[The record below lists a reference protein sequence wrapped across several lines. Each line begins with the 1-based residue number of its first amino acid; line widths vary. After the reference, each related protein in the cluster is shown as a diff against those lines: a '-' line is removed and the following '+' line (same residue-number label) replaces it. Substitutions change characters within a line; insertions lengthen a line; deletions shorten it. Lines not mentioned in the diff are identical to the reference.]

1 LRGAA
6 DESVRG
12 YGEEIAGYLLALL
25 LEEPAAD
32 EVFSRVCEKPR
43 PSHVPAAVV
52 AAHLAL
58 PAGLERRARLP
69 ERAERTPIGALRTTE
84 ISGIGAEIA
93 ASRPPFE
100 RSSFVDAFAKLR
112 ESLDPQEQTLLTLRL
127 HAGMSWNEIAEV
139 VGRKPAALRKR
150 YERLKARCGSKP
162 RPPAFSAGRAG
173 LNALSRNMNSSRFP
187 TRASLRFDR
196 PACASWRSR
205 LLRDAKR
212 CHAQKMWTD
221 ARLTRSK
228 RSKTT
233 TPNNAK
239 TCVKSGP

>member
-1 LRGAA
+1 MARRSP
-6 DESVRG
+6 DICSRS
-12 YGEEIAGYLLALL
+12 
-25 LEEPAAD
+25 
-32 EVFSRVCEKPR
+32 FSRSRPR
-43 PSHVPAAVV
+43 TRCSPASARSRGLPTFRRQSSLRTWLYRLAWN
-52 AAHLAL
+52 AARDFQK
-58 PAGLERRARLP
+58 EQ
-69 ERAERTPIGALRTTE
+69 ERTPIRALRTTE

-150 YERLKARCGSKP
+150 YERLKARCGSKL